1 MIINIVKVVVALIPA
16 ILTTLKNGNKENR
29 WKISFTILGIIIL
42 GIAIECLI
50 SWIYSKIVVGYTFMD
65 NLIFS
70 HIMVGLVMF
79 TAAIM
84 YSLAYR
90 EQLEKKSTLK
100 IIAGMLLVFIIW
112 FFVSID
118 FSKNAQANSKDLLI
132 NIPIWISQALCCIS
146 HCNLF
151 LQLIS
156 PTGKKVE

>member
-1 MIINIVKVVVALIPA
+1 MLINIVKVIVALIPA
-16 ILTTLKNGNKENR
+16 ILTTIKSGNRSNK
-29 WKISFTILGIIIL
+29 WKTSFSILGIIIL
-42 GIAIECLI
+42 GVAIECLI
-50 SWIYSKIVVGYTFMD
+50 SWIYSKVVIGYTFMD

-79 TAAIM
+79 IAAVM
-84 YSLAYR
+84 YALAYR
-90 EQLEKKSTLK
+90 ERLEKKSSLK
-100 IIAGMLLVFIIW
+100 ILGGMLLVFVIW

-156 PTGKKVE
+156 LSNKKAK